1 MIISNIG
8 EYKNGWFI
16 GDFEPSIFKNTFFE
30 IAHHKHK
37 KMKKLLHIPIK

>member
-37 KMKKLLHIPIK
+37 KN